1 MFHLF
6 AKPKLV
12 RHEDRFNAQKQQE
25 KDQADE
31 LDFAAKSS
39 LEGVQAFEREKERQ
53 NQQLARINTSSSRR
67 REARTP
73 LYQQGESAFGNAREK
88 RQVMLTSEP
97 ALTFAKPGFP
107 KLGRTKKNNLKSLKM
122 AEAKKAAEGVM
133 ASMAPGILPRYA
145 KVEKLGR
152 REMQAI
158 EVLEVDGDTVL
169 GVPSTSTI
177 HMFAT
182 PGEGTLEQRGTL
194 GGPKTGGRH
203 IFIAMHQKKKARSHK
218 GGAGGGGN
226 QAEESANIRAGA
238 AVLQKA
244 LMDLREELAVSRSM
258 HNMFNETPK
267 YAVSY

>member
-1 MFHLF
+1 
-6 AKPKLV
+6 
-12 RHEDRFNAQKQQE
+12 
-25 KDQADE
+25 
-31 LDFAAKSS
+31 
-39 LEGVQAFEREKERQ
+39 
-53 NQQLARINTSSSRR
+53 
-67 REARTP
+67 
-73 LYQQGESAFGNAREK
+73 
-88 RQVMLTSEP
+88 
-97 ALTFAKPGFP
+97 
-107 KLGRTKKNNLKSLKM
+107 M

-145 KVEKLGR
+145 KVEKPGR

-203 IFIAMHQKKKARSHK
+203 IFIAMHQKKKKARSHK
-218 GGAGGGGN
+218 GGAGGGGGN
-226 QAEESANIRAGA
+226 HAEESANIRAGA

-244 LMDLREELAVSRSM
+244 LMDLREELAASRSM